1 MTKLLILF
9 LFTPILISPC
19 MAAITFSTT
28 KTSDGLNSLRN
39 EISKLESELAQKTEK
54 LNKCAQKNKN
64 FQIAGIAAVG
74 LTGAGVAA
82 NISTNK
88 TNKNLLNKI
97 SKTEQE
103 IATTEQK
110 IDDIYTKGEILAEKL
125 DAQMEQLA
133 NIDQEKFIANINEQL
148 TDAEK
153 KHIENALDKIENA
166 LDKKIKQDNPTATPE
181 EIKQIKNKL
190 SSDEIGNIIADSYDL
205 DSEQDIKTLQ
215 KMFKIMR
222 DSQKTE

>member
-1 MTKLLILF
+1 
-9 LFTPILISPC
+9 

-110 IDDIYTKGEILAEKL
+110 IDDIYTQGEILAEKL

-153 KHIENALDKIENA
+153 KHIVNA
-166 LDKKIKQDNPTATPE
+166 LDKKIKQDNPTATTE
-181 EIKQIKNKL
+181 EINQIKNNL
-190 SSDEIGNIIADSYDL
+190 SSEQISNIIADSYDL

-215 KMFKIMR
+215 KIFKIMR

>member
-1 MTKLLILF
+1 
-9 LFTPILISPC
+9 

-110 IDDIYTKGEILAEKL
+110 IDDIYTQGEILAEKL

-153 KHIENALDKIENA
+153 KHIENT

>member
-1 MTKLLILF
+1 
-9 LFTPILISPC
+9 

-110 IDDIYTKGEILAEKL
+110 IDDIYTQGEILAEKL

-153 KHIENALDKIENA
+153 KHIENA